1 MSLFGLRLFGTE
13 SPFGGPGAIAI
24 IGVATIG
31 THEILVDFDRTPE
44 TFDPAGQ
51 RSATNVDNWVLS
63 PIDPRIAST
72 ADPTVLYNPD
82 RLPVPTREPILIE
95 VDWDRKAPTQVVL
108 AVDSALE
115 RGVEY
120 DLEIQPLV
128 EGSACESLVG
138 VTTWRFGAVG
148 QGPPRRA
155 RIIQLDR
162 YRDWATE
169 YFPTAENQ
177 PESTWTITS
186 SRDIALHD
194 GVDSLRKRIFRRIL
208 TSLSGFSHLVGYGTD
223 LRIKSLLR
231 GNDVQRL
238 ANAIPEQ
245 IRQEPDVRTC
255 SCSVKQ
261 DTENSDGSILVVT
274 VYVVRNDSRDVRYIF
289 EFPGA

>member
-1 MSLFGLRLFGTE
+1 MTIFGLRPFGTS
-13 SPFGGPGAIAI
+13 SPFGGPGSIAI
-24 IGVATIG
+24 IGATSIG
-31 THEILVDFDRTPE
+31 THEILVDFDQIPE

-51 RSATNVDNWVLS
+51 RSATNVDNWALTPV
-63 PIDPRIAST
+63 DPRIVST
-72 ADPTVLYNPD
+72 ADPTAFYNPN
-82 RLPVPTREPILIE
+82 RAPVPTREPLLIE
-95 VDWDRKAPTQVVL
+95 ADWDRRQPTQVIL

-128 EGSACESLVG
+128 EGYACESLVG

-162 YRDWATE
+162 YRDWAIE
-169 YFPTAENQ
+169 YFPTSDDQ
-177 PESTWTITS
+177 PESTWTLTS
-186 SRDIALHD
+186 SRDIALHV

-208 TSLSGFSHLVGYGTD
+208 SALNSFSHLVGYGTD

-231 GNDVQRL
+231 GSDVQRL
-238 ANAIPEQ
+238 ANALPEQ

-255 SCSVKQ
+255 SCLVKQ
-261 DTENSDGSILVVT
+261 DFENSDGSILVVT

-289 EFPGA
+289 EFPGT

>member
-1 MSLFGLRLFGTE
+1 MTIFGLRPFGTE
-13 SPFGGPGAIAI
+13 SPFGGSGSIAI
-24 IGVATIG
+24 IGATAIG

-44 TFDPAGQ
+44 TFDPAGL
-51 RSATNVDNWVLS
+51 RSATNTDNWALAPV
-63 PIDPRIAST
+63 DPRIVST
-72 ADPTVLYNPD
+72 ADPTVYYNPD
-82 RLPVPTREPILIE
+82 RLPVPTREPLLIE
-95 VDWDRKAPTQVVL
+95 ATWDRQVPTQIVL

-120 DLEIQPLV
+120 DLEIQPVV
-128 EGSACESLVG
+128 EGYNCESLVG

-162 YRDWATE
+162 YRDWANE
-169 YFPTAENQ
+169 PFPTDPNQ
-177 PESTWTITS
+177 PEATWTITS
-186 SRDIALHD
+186 NRDIALHD

-208 TSLSGFSHLVGYGTD
+208 SALNSFSHLVGYGTD

-231 GNDVQRL
+231 PGDVQRL

-245 IRQEPDVRTC
+245 VRQEPDVRTC
-255 SCSVKQ
+255 SCSVVQ
-261 DTENSDGSILVVT
+261 DEENSDGSILVVT
-274 VYVVRNDSRDVRYIF
+274 VYVVRNDSRETKYIF